1 MCGTIVICF
10 INAAGHPATTFYSLC
25 FPIQMIIESSLQQHL
40 PASLKKKCDE
50 IKDIAFYYE
59 EYIESLIEYGDFS
72 FKDYLEMKGKDDLF
86 DLQGKVE
93 SAEIYVEYSINTFFT
108 KYLDSVDEQ
117 TLEST
122 KVVAILA

>member
-93 SAEIYVEYSINTFFT
+93 SAEIYVEHSIDVVISKYINTT
-108 KYLDSVDEQ
+108 DEH
-117 TLEST
+117 TLKST
-122 KVVAILA
+122 KVRVVLT

>member
-1 MCGTIVICF
+1 
-10 INAAGHPATTFYSLC
+10 
-25 FPIQMIIESSLQQHL
+25 MIIESSLQQHL

-108 KYLDSVDEQ
+108 KYVDSVDEQ

>member
-1 MCGTIVICF
+1 
-10 INAAGHPATTFYSLC
+10 
-25 FPIQMIIESSLQQHL
+25 MIIESSLQQHL

-108 KYLDSVDEQ
+108 KYVDSVDEQ
-117 TLEST
+117 TLKST

>member
-59 EYIESLIEYGDFS
+59 EYIESLIEYSDFS
-72 FKDYLEMKGKDDLF
+72 LKDYLEMKGEDDLSK
-86 DLQGKVE
+86 LHTKIE

-108 KYLDSVDEQ
+108 KYVDSVDEQ
-117 TLEST
+117 TLKST

>member
-1 MCGTIVICF
+1 MTIE
-10 INAAGHPATTFYSLC
+10 TT
-25 FPIQMIIESSLQQHL
+25 LQQHL
-40 PASLKKKCDE
+40 PASLKKQCDD
-50 IKDIAFYYE
+50 IKDITFYYE

-93 SAEIYVEYSINTFFT
+93 SAEIYVEYSINAFFT
-108 KYLDSVDEQ
+108 KYVDSVDEQ
-117 TLEST
+117 TLKST

>member
-108 KYLDSVDEQ
+108 KYVDSVDEQ

>member
-1 MCGTIVICF
+1 MCSNIVICF

-25 FPIQMIIESSLQQHL
+25 FFIQMTIETTLQQHL
-40 PASLKKKCDE
+40 PASLKKQCDD

-108 KYLDSVDEQ
+108 KYVDSVDEQ